1 MDEQVRPKMK
11 NVKKYVCS
19 ISILFSC
26 QSLTSQK
33 FFVAVVEAECIATM
47 QVTPLR
53 RTLHLL
59 INPIVGSETLLNKFI
74 LFLTRADTGVL
85 LANKADATD
94 MVIIT
99 RWPLVYNQT
108 Y

>member
-33 FFVAVVEAECIATM
+33 FFVAVVEAECIATV

-59 INPIVGSETLLNKFI
+59 INPIVGIETLLNKFI
-74 LFLTRADTGVL
+74 LLTRADTGVL
-85 LANKADATD
+85 LANKTDATD
-94 MVIIT
+94 MVIII